1 VLKNLSVSMKLW
13 LILLVSVIGLAANQL
28 YSLYALKA
36 ELMDS
41 RQEKIRELVDTAHSL
56 IEGSYKE
63 LGNTPEAKA
72 QARELVR
79 RLSYAEKGYF
89 WINDENLILVMHP
102 RKPERE
108 GRDMTNV
115 RDGDGKHHWQA
126 MRDTVRQNGEGLVH
140 YSYLPP
146 NSSESQAKIS
156 YVKGFKPWGWIVG
169 TGVYVTD
176 LNALFW
182 NRASV
187 AIAVACLS
195 LLAVAAL
202 IVLIARNIIQ
212 PVQALSAPMADA
224 ASGNLR
230 GRIKDNRRDE
240 FGGLGK
246 AFNNMLKG
254 QTSLISQLSDAC
266 GQLTNT
272 ATTLLSTTDNT
283 QRGVQRQFE
292 EVDQLATAM
301 DEMSSTIHEVAHH
314 ATQTADATRQATREA
329 HDGQQAVQGA
339 VNAIQQLA
347 TEVETT
353 ASSLQ
358 HLDSQCHDIGAV
370 VEVIETISEQTNLLA
385 LNAAIEAARA
395 GDQGRGF
402 SVVADEV
409 RSLAMRTQQSTVEIQ
424 GMIQALQQGAQG
436 AVQVMNRSLEQSS
449 DSVARARSAGEVLE
463 RIVEQVQTINDMST
477 QIATAAEEQSAVSDE
492 MTRGLHQIRDVSS
505 ATSDGAETMAHNS
518 RELNRMVSSF
528 ENSIK
533 RFEV

>member
-1 VLKNLSVSMKLW
+1 MLKNLSVSMKLW
-13 LILLVSVIGLAANQL
+13 LILLVSLAGLTANQL
-28 YSLYALKA
+28 YSLYALKS

-41 RQEKIRELVDTAHSL
+41 RQEKIQELVDTAHSL
-56 IEGSYKE
+56 IEGSYQR
-63 LGNTPEAKA
+63 LGNTEAARKEAK
-72 QARELVR
+72 ELVR
-79 RLSYAEKGYF
+79 QLSYAEKGYF

-102 RKPERE
+102 KKPAKE
-108 GRDMTNV
+108 GNSMANI
-115 RDGDGKHHWQA
+115 RDGDGKLHWQA
-126 MRDTVRQNGEGLVH
+126 MRDIVRQNGEGLVH

-146 NSSESQAKIS
+146 GSDESKAKIS

-187 AIAVACLS
+187 AIVVAGFS
-195 LLAVAAL
+195 LLAVALL
-202 IVLIARNIIQ
+202 ILMIARNIVQ
-212 PVQALSAPMADA
+212 PVQALSSPMAEA
-224 ASGNLR
+224 AQGRLR
-230 GRIKDNRRDE
+230 SRIKTGRKDE
-240 FGGLGK
+240 FGRLGE
-246 AFNNMLKG
+246 AFNDMLTG
-254 QTSLISQLSDAC
+254 QTSLIRQLSDAC
-266 GQLTNT
+266 GQLTTT
-272 ATTLLSTTDNT
+272 ASTLLNTTDNT
-283 QRGVQRQFE
+283 QQGVQRQFE

-314 ATQTADATRQATREA
+314 ATQTADATRQATRQADE
-329 HDGQQAVQGA
+329 GQQAVAGA
-339 VNAIQQLA
+339 IESIQQLA
-347 TEVETT
+347 SEVEST
-353 ASSLQ
+353 AGSLQ
-358 HLDSQCHDIGAV
+358 KLDSQCHDIGAV

-424 GMIQALQQGAQG
+424 AMIQSLQQGAQS
-436 AVQVMNRSLEQSS
+436 AVDVMNRSLEKSS
-449 DSVARARSAGEVLE
+449 DSVERAQQAGEVLNA
-463 RIVEQVQTINDMST
+463 IVAQVQTINDMST

-505 ATSDGAETMAHNS
+505 ETSEGAETMAHNS
-518 RELNRMVSSF
+518 RELNRMVNAFESS
-528 ENSIK
+528 IG